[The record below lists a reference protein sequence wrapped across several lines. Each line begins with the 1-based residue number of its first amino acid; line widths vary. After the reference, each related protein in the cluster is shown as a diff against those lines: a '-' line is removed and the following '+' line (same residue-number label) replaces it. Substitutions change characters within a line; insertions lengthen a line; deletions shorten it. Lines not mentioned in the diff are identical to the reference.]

1 MNDRAS
7 STDNLIDLSE
17 MTPDHIRRAME
28 WLGYELPGQISP
40 ADTAAAMALLHQL
53 PPDALAVALN
63 PGMQVEFSNPLPM
76 PAASPLFFPVN
87 GGLTA
92 TATGEVS
99 LSGVQVGPGF
109 EPQHTF
115 EASVELTGGW
125 SAGAGRTELN
135 RIARG
140 LDKYGPESLRF
151 PDATIEGWERMPD
164 PLRGPNWLK
173 GSYNYESFE
182 GGRLSYEAV
191 VPPSVAA
198 RIDAGDQ
205 SAIPNPLRPMEMPVG
220 SSVIIRGDE
229 LEGSTHAFSFKLL
242 RVVETTTELEG
253 VAFGVTR
260 VSDSVFELT
269 TGPTA
274 AVEHDRYYGIGIAA
288 ANVGIGTSER
298 YDGGSLNVVQVDIT
312 TPEGQSAYQSFMQS
326 GTVPDAMGPGVVDVS
341 ARIEIG
347 GEASSSLQAN
357 VLGGTIGGAATTDFD
372 KTLTTLSNGT
382 SEQRATLV
390 GTSNRVGF
398 EIVEQFD
405 TNEQPVPGSR
415 EWTVLLEGGMSAGA
429 AASLKA
435 AYSGQG
441 YDPNMTDGAF
451 AELRFSDEE
460 LMQLRD
466 TARESLRAE
475 QPETYAYIESN
486 RNVEGLGN
494 RLNDSHDITQR
505 LAAANTPEEVFEFGF
520 MNANASPERIAEGL
534 RELSM
539 PPTGQTGADTP
550 PPGTLEIRDAQL
562 DPLFPQPSAESI
574 NPVADVPV
582 ADPVPENGSWPV
594 VLEDLQASHAAYL
607 QSAFSGQPYDA
618 NMPDGTRAELRFSD
632 EELMQLRDTAR
643 ESLRTEQ
650 PEIYA
655 DIESNRNAEV
665 LTDRVSDGRDMTQR
679 LAAANTPQEVY
690 AFGFMNPNASPT
702 QVAETLSS
710 LSMTSPGQTGTDKP
724 LAGSLEIR
732 DAALNLVFS
741 ETSASSTAPLAVA
754 PTASDTALIDGAN
767 PAISPLPSE
776 RTVDPALLG
785 DRDRTNFMRATESVG
800 QLDLPPAFADDLSRQ
815 RIAASATAHACDRS
829 MHIDHLLLSS
839 GNGSVAQ
846 GENVLLVEG
855 SLQSPACRVEPLK
868 TAAAATT
875 PVDESIA
882 RIERPP
888 PQSQAVETAVAAQV
902 IPQDREPAVVV
913 RR

>member
-17 MTPDHIRRAME
+17 MTPDHIRNAMG

-40 ADTAAAMALLHQL
+40 ADAAAAMALLQQL

-63 PGMQVEFSNPLPM
+63 PGMQVEFSSPLPM
-76 PAASPLFFPVN
+76 PAVPGLLPVN

-115 EASVELTGGW
+115 AASVELTGGL

-135 RIARG
+135 RITRGIEGYLPELVEPFKDTIERWPRTHDFARG
-140 LDKYGPESLRF
+140 
-151 PDATIEGWERMPD
+151 PDWM
-164 PLRGPNWLK
+164 K
-173 GSYNYESFE
+173 GSYHYESFE

-198 RIDAGDQ
+198 RIDAGDA
-205 SAIPNPLRPMEMPVG
+205 SAIPNPLQPMGMPVG
-220 SSVIIRGDE
+220 SSVIIRGEE
-229 LEGSTHAFSFKLL
+229 LEGSTTVLSYKLL
-242 RVVETTTELEG
+242 REVVTTTDLEG

-269 TGPTA
+269 TGPIA
-274 AVEHDRYYGIGIAA
+274 AVEHDRYYGVGIAS
-288 ANVGIGTSER
+288 ANAGIGVSER
-298 YDGGSLNVVQVDIT
+298 YDGGSLDVVQVDLA

-341 ARIEIG
+341 TRIQIG
-347 GEASSSLQAN
+347 GEATSSLQAN

-372 KTLTTLSNGT
+372 KTLTTHSDGT

-398 EIVEQFD
+398 EIVQQFD
-405 TNEQPVPGSR
+405 ANEQPVPGSR
-415 EWTVLLEGGMSAGA
+415 EWTVLLEGGMTAGA
-429 AASLKA
+429 AGSLEA

-441 YDPNMTDGAF
+441 YDPNMPDGAF

-466 TARESLRAE
+466 TARESLRIE
-475 QPETYAYIESN
+475 QPDTYAYIESN
-486 RNVEGLGN
+486 RNMEGIGN
-494 RLNDSHDITQR
+494 RLNDSRDITER

-520 MNANASPERIAEGL
+520 MHASTSPERIAEGL

-550 PPGTLEIRDAQL
+550 LPGSLEMRDAAL
-562 DPLFPQPSAESI
+562 NPLYPQPSPEAI
-574 NPVADVPV
+574 TPVADMP
-582 ADPVPENGSWPV
+582 AAHPVPENGSWPV
-594 VLEDLQASHAAYL
+594 VLEDLPSSHAAYL

-618 NMPDGTRAELRFSD
+618 NMPDGASAELRFSD
-632 EELMQLRDTAR
+632 EQLMQLRDTAR

-650 PEIYA
+650 PEVYA
-655 DIESNRNAEV
+655 GIESNRNAEV
-665 LTDRVSDGRDMTQR
+665 LADRVSDSRDMTQR

-690 AFGFMNPNASPT
+690 EFGFMNPNASPT

-710 LSMTSPGQTGTDKP
+710 LSMTSPGQTGTDTP
-724 LAGSLEIR
+724 IAGSLEIR
-732 DAALNLVFS
+732 DAALNPVFS
-741 ETSASSTAPLAVA
+741 QTSASSTASLTVA
-754 PTASDTALIDGAN
+754 PTASDTAAIDGAN
-767 PAISPLPSE
+767 PVVSPLPSE

-785 DRDRTNFMRATESVG
+785 ARDRSNFLRATEVF
-800 QLDLPPAFADDLSRQ
+800 LPRSPTIYRG
-815 RIAASATAHACDRS
+815 SA
-829 MHIDHLLLSS
+829 L
-839 GNGSVAQ
+839 
-846 GENVLLVEG
+846 
-855 SLQSPACRVEPLK
+855 
-868 TAAAATT
+868 
-875 PVDESIA
+875 
-882 RIERPP
+882 RPP
-888 PQSQAVETAVAAQV
+888 Q
-902 IPQDREPAVVV
+902 
-913 RR
+913 RRTLAIDP